1 MRATTVILYAAFIF
15 AGAFGWGM
23 NIYKMTQLDFA
34 SPYKAEVIRGVGLL
48 PVFGAVIGYMTVGEE
63 NER

>member
-1 MRATTVILYAAFIF
+1 MRAAILLYAALIF

-23 NIYKMTQLDFA
+23 NVYKMTQLDFA
-34 SPYKAEVIRGVGLL
+34 SPYKAEVIRGVGLI
-48 PVFGAVIGYMTVGEE
+48 PVVGAIIGYMTRGEE

>member
-1 MRATTVILYAAFIF
+1 MRAAVILYAALIF

-34 SPYKAEVIRGVGLL
+34 SPYKAEVIRGVGLI
-48 PVFGAVIGYMTVGEE
+48 PVFGAITGYMTIGEE

>member
-1 MRATTVILYAAFIF
+1 MRDVAVILYASLIL

-34 SPYKAEVIRGVGLL
+34 SPYKAEVIRGVGLF
-48 PVFGAVIGYMTVGEE
+48 PAFGGVIGYMTVGEE

>member
-1 MRATTVILYAAFIF
+1 MRAAVILYAALIF

-34 SPYKAEVIRGVGLL
+34 SPYKAEVIRGVGLI
-48 PVFGAVIGYMTVGEE
+48 PVLGAIIGYMTIGEE